1 MKRTGKKL
9 ISKLSK
15 LSKHSERIEKD
26 REDVE
31 REETDGEL
39 VTDVL
44 NDFKRELR
52 RGLQDAVHNC
62 LSDSQKDKDEQT
74 QHELLR
80 YELGKRL
87 AKSPEAR
94 KQYIQRQREF
104 QQRFKK

>member
-1 MKRTGKKL
+1 MKQTDKQFF
-9 ISKLSK
+9 SK

-26 REDVE
+26 REDIE

-44 NDFKRELR
+44 NNFKRELR

-94 KQYIQRQREF
+94 KQYVQRQREL

>member
-1 MKRTGKKL
+1 MKQTDNQL
-9 ISKLSK
+9 ISK

-104 QQRFKK
+104 QQRFEK

>member
-1 MKRTGKKL
+1 MKRMNKKL
-9 ISKLSK
+9 I
-15 LSKHSERIEKD
+15 SKHSERIEKD

>member
-9 ISKLSK
+9 I
-15 LSKHSERIEKD
+15 SKHSERIEKD

-87 AKSPEAR
+87 AKSPEVR

>member
-1 MKRTGKKL
+1 MKRIGKNL
-9 ISKLSK
+9 ISK
-15 LSKHSERIEKD
+15 LSKHSERIERD
-26 REDVE
+26 RQDVK

-44 NDFKRELR
+44 NDFKREVR

>member
-1 MKRTGKKL
+1 MERTSKKL
-9 ISKLSK
+9 ISK

-39 VTDVL
+39 VTDML

-52 RGLQDAVHNC
+52 RGLQDAVHSC

-94 KQYIQRQREF
+94 KQYVQRQREF

>member
-1 MKRTGKKL
+1 MKRTNKKL
-9 ISKLSK
+9 ISK
-15 LSKHSERIEKD
+15 LSKHSERIERD

-39 VTDVL
+39 VTDVM

-52 RGLQDAVHNC
+52 RGLQDAVRNC
-62 LSDSQKDKDEQT
+62 LSDSQKDKDKQT